1 MKNLLLTFV
10 GFLFTANLFAQ
21 TAPQKADTVF
31 TYEWKSEEWEF
42 TWRSFNTYNEECQSE
57 SLTSQA
63 LVNGLWINSSKTLY
77 TYNANSR
84 VSAQT
89 EQLWDTISSS
99 FEKSYRYAFTYNAS
113 GNTTFMLFERW
124 DGSAWQNDSRYTYTY
139 DGNGYLISLLEEAWF
154 GGSWV
159 NNLLY
164 TYTNNSGGTPHIV
177 LGQAWNRGT
186 ATWENSWRT
195 TYTYNGAGKIFT
207 ILLEQWQSASWVN
220 IQRWT
225 YTYSGNDLTNEI
237 REHNSNAGWVNEHQS
252 TYTYNGDG
260 TVSQTIFQHWDEGE
274 GIWVNSGRLDH
285 VYTTACALPLTLLNF
300 TGTKNNSS
308 VLLTWKTANEINTS
322 HFAVQRSLDAVD
334 FTDIKIVPATSGSV
348 TKTYSFTDNVA
359 AIKAPKIYYR
369 LKMVD
374 KDGKFSYSAVV
385 QVDYTKINIDKITI
399 TPNPLSNSTTI
410 SFSLSNTQ
418 KVSINIFDMNGR
430 LVKTLLNS
438 ELQQGTHQLVWNVK
452 DEKGNAVTAGIYFLR
467 MQIGNSVETKK
478 IIVAR

>member
-1 MKNLLLTFV
+1 M
-10 GFLFTANLFAQ
+10 
-21 TAPQKADTVF
+21 
-31 TYEWKSEEWEF
+31 
-42 TWRSFNTYNEECQSE
+42 
-57 SLTSQA
+57 
-63 LVNGLWINSSKTLY
+63 
-77 TYNANSR
+77 
-84 VSAQT
+84 
-89 EQLWDTISSS
+89 
-99 FEKSYRYAFTYNAS
+99 
-113 GNTTFMLFERW
+113 
-124 DGSAWQNDSRYTYTY
+124 
-139 DGNGYLISLLEEAWF
+139 
-154 GGSWV
+154 
-159 NNLLY
+159 
-164 TYTNNSGGTPHIV
+164 
-177 LGQAWNRGT
+177 
-186 ATWENSWRT
+186 
-195 TYTYNGAGKIFT
+195 
-207 ILLEQWQSASWVN
+207 
-220 IQRWT
+220 
-225 YTYSGNDLTNEI
+225 
-237 REHNSNAGWVNEHQS
+237 
-252 TYTYNGDG
+252 
-260 TVSQTIFQHWDEGE
+260 
-274 GIWVNSGRLDH
+274 
-285 VYTTACALPLTLLNF
+285 
-300 TGTKNNSS
+300 
-308 VLLTWKTANEINTS
+308 
-322 HFAVQRSLDAVD
+322 QRSLDAVD